1 MLSDFNKVAQT
12 MRFIIYIAL
21 ALSLVAC
28 GPAGDE
34 IDPTADWSVEKFYL
48 EARTELDN
56 GNYLTAIEYYETL
69 ESRYPFGKYATQ
81 AQIDVAYA
89 YYRFNEPDSAITAI
103 DRFIKLHPR
112 DPSVDYA
119 YYLKGLVNFER
130 GGTVLDVL
138 SERDLSEFD
147 RNLLLNAYNDFKL
160 LLQRFPDSKYVEDS
174 SKRMVYLRNE
184 LARADFRT
192 ASYYASRDAWVAVAN
207 RTKYILQ
214 NYQGSSVIRKTLE
227 LQLKAYQSL
236 ELDEL
241 ARDTQRIID
250 LNYNQDS

>member
-1 MLSDFNKVAQT
+1 
-12 MRFIIYIAL
+12 MRYIISTVL

-28 GPAGDE
+28 GPAKED
-34 IDPTADWSVEKFYL
+34 IDPTAEWSAERFYL
-48 EARTELDN
+48 EARAELSK

-69 ESRYPFGKYATQ
+69 ESRYPFGRYATQ

-89 YYRFNEPDSAITAI
+89 YYKFNEPDSAVTAI

-112 DPSVDYA
+112 DPAVDYA
-119 YYLKGLVNFER
+119 YYLKGLVNFDR
-130 GGTVLDVL
+130 GGTILDVL

-147 RNLLLNAYNDFKL
+147 KNILLTAYNDFRL
-160 LLQRFPDSKYVEDS
+160 LVQRFPDSKYAEDS
-174 SKRMVYLRNE
+174 GRRMIFLRDE
-184 LARADFRT
+184 LARADYRV
-192 ASYYASRDAWVAVAN
+192 ASYYATRDAWIAVAN

-214 NYQGSSVIRKTLE
+214 NYQGASVIRSTLE
-227 LQLKAYQSL
+227 LQLKAYQAL
-236 ELDEL
+236 EMDEL

>member
-1 MLSDFNKVAQT
+1 
-12 MRFIIYIAL
+12 MRFIIYTIL

-28 GPAGDE
+28 GPAKED
-34 IDPTADWSVEKFYL
+34 IDPTAEWSAERFYL
-48 EARTELDN
+48 EARAELSN

-69 ESRYPFGKYATQ
+69 ESRYPFGRYATQ

-89 YYRFNEPDSAITAI
+89 YYKFNEPDSAITAI

-112 DPSVDYA
+112 DPAVDYA

-130 GGTVLDVL
+130 GGTILDVL
-138 SERDLSEFD
+138 SQRDLSEFD
-147 RNLLLNAYNDFKL
+147 KNIMLTAYNNFKL
-160 LLQRFPDSKYVEDS
+160 LVQRFPDSKYAEDS
-174 SKRMVYLRNE
+174 GRRMIFLRDE
-184 LARADFRT
+184 LARADYRV
-192 ASYYASRDAWVAVAN
+192 ASYYASRDAWIAVAN

-214 NYQGSSVIRKTLE
+214 NYQGASVIKSTLE
-227 LQLKAYQSL
+227 LQLKAYQKL
-236 ELDEL
+236 EMDEL

>member
-1 MLSDFNKVAQT
+1 
-12 MRFIIYIAL
+12 MRFIIYITI

-28 GPAGDE
+28 GSSKEDV
-34 IDPTADWSVEKFYL
+34 DPTADWSVEKLYL
-48 EARTELDN
+48 EARAELAN
-56 GNYLTAIEYYETL
+56 KNYLTAIEYFETL

-89 YYRFNEPDSAITAI
+89 YYKFKEPESAITAL

-112 DPSVDYA
+112 DNSVDYA

-130 GGTVLDVL
+130 GGTILDALV
-138 SERDLSEFD
+138 ERDLSQFD
-147 RNLLLNAYNDFKL
+147 RNLLLSAYRDFKL
-160 LLQRFPDSKYVEDS
+160 LVQRFPGSKYTEDAT
-174 SKRMVYLRNE
+174 KRLIHLRNE
-184 LARADFRT
+184 LARADFNI
-192 ASYYASRDAWVAVAN
+192 ANYYASRDAWVAVAN
-207 RTKYILQ
+207 RTKLILR
-214 NYQGSSVIRKTLE
+214 NYQGASVIRSTLD
-227 LQLKAYQSL
+227 LQLKAYQAL

>member
-1 MLSDFNKVAQT
+1 
-12 MRFIIYIAL
+12 MRFIIYITI

-28 GPAGDE
+28 GSSKEDV
-34 IDPTADWSVEKFYL
+34 DPTADWSVEKLYL
-48 EARTELDN
+48 EARAELAN
-56 GNYLTAIEYYETL
+56 KNYLTAIEYFETL

-89 YYRFNEPDSAITAI
+89 YYKFKEPESAITAL

-112 DPSVDYA
+112 DNSVDYA

-130 GGTVLDVL
+130 GGTILDALV
-138 SERDLSEFD
+138 ERDLSQFD
-147 RNLLLNAYNDFKL
+147 RNLLLAAYRDFKL
-160 LLQRFPDSKYVEDS
+160 LVQRFPNSKYAEDAT
-174 SKRMVYLRNE
+174 KRLIYLRDE
-184 LARADFRT
+184 LARADFSI
-192 ASYYASRDAWVAVAN
+192 ANYYASRDAWVAVAN
-207 RTKYILQ
+207 RTKLILR
-214 NYQGSSVIRKTLE
+214 NYQGSSVIRSTLD
-227 LQLKAYQSL
+227 LQLKAYQAL

>member
-1 MLSDFNKVAQT
+1 
-12 MRFIIYIAL
+12 MRFIIYTVL
-21 ALSLVAC
+21 ALGLAGC
-28 GPAGDE
+28 GPVKE
-34 IDPTADWSVEKFYL
+34 VDPTADWGVERFYL
-48 EARTELDN
+48 EARAELESE
-56 GNYLTAIEYYETL
+56 NYLTAIEYYETL

-89 YYRFNEPDSAITAI
+89 YYKFNEPDSAITAI

-130 GGTVLDVL
+130 GGTILDML
-138 SERDLSEFD
+138 SERDPSEFD
-147 RNLLLNAYNDFKL
+147 RNLLLNAYNDFRRL
-160 LLQRFPDSKYVEDS
+160 VQRFPDSKYTEDAR
-174 SKRMVYLRNE
+174 KRMIYLRDQ
-184 LARADFRT
+184 LARADFHV

-207 RTKYILQ
+207 RTRYILQ
-214 NYQGSSVIRKTLE
+214 NYQGSSVIRSTLE
-227 LQLKAYQSL
+227 LQLQAYQRL

-250 LNYNQDS
+250 LNFNQDS

>member
-1 MLSDFNKVAQT
+1 
-12 MRFIIYIAL
+12 MRFIIYIAI

-28 GPAGDE
+28 GPGKED
-34 IDPTADWSVEKFYL
+34 IDPTADWSVEKLYL
-48 EARTELDN
+48 EARAELAN
-56 GNYLTAIEYYETL
+56 ENYLTAIEYFETL

-89 YYRFNEPDSAITAI
+89 YYKFDEPDSAITAL

-112 DPSVDYA
+112 DDSVDYA

-130 GGTVLDVL
+130 GGTIMDALV
-138 SERDLSEFD
+138 ERDYSEFD
-147 RNLLLNAYNDFKL
+147 RNLLLNAYRDFKVL
-160 LLQRFPDSKYVEDS
+160 VQRFPDSKYAADS
-174 SKRMVYLRNE
+174 TKRLIHLRNE
-184 LARADFRT
+184 LARADFNI
-192 ASYYASRDAWVAVAN
+192 ANYYASRDAWVAVAN
-207 RTKYILQ
+207 RTKLILR
-214 NYQGSSVIRKTLE
+214 NYQGSSVIRSTLD
-227 LQLKAYQSL
+227 LQLKAYQAL

>member
-1 MLSDFNKVAQT
+1 
-12 MRFIIYIAL
+12 MRFIIYITIT
-21 ALSLVAC
+21 LSLVAC
-28 GPAGDE
+28 GLGEEE

-48 EARTELDN
+48 EARAELADE
-56 GNYLTAIEYYETL
+56 NYLTAIEYYETL

-89 YYRFNEPDSAITAI
+89 YYKFDEPDSAITSL

-112 DPSVDYA
+112 DDSVDYA

-130 GGTVLDVL
+130 GGTILDALV
-138 SERDLSEFD
+138 ERDLSQFD
-147 RNLLLNAYNDFKL
+147 RNLLLAAYRDFKL
-160 LLQRFPDSKYVEDS
+160 LVQRFPNSKYAEDAT
-174 SKRMVYLRNE
+174 KRLIYLRDE
-184 LARADFRT
+184 LARADFSI
-192 ASYYASRDAWVAVAN
+192 ANYYASRDAWVAVAN
-207 RTKYILQ
+207 RTKLILR
-214 NYQGSSVIRKTLE
+214 NYQGSSVIRSTLD
-227 LQLKAYQSL
+227 LQLKAYQAL